1 MTEKIEKQARYKYI
15 DLLASALTDH
25 ERKLN
30 IQVERL
36 NKAINKLSM
45 LTNPEHSQ
53 QTEQQLQIIK
63 NDDQPEEDIISLL
76 ETARN
81 ILQYK

>member
-1 MTEKIEKQARYKYI
+1 MTEKTEKQARYEYI
-15 DLLASALTDH
+15 DLMTSALTDH

-30 IQVERL
+30 TLIKRL
-36 NKAINKLSM
+36 NKAVSKLSM
-45 LTNPEHSQ
+45 LTNPEPSQ
-53 QTEQQLQIIK
+53 QTEQQQQIIK

-81 ILQYK
+81 IL